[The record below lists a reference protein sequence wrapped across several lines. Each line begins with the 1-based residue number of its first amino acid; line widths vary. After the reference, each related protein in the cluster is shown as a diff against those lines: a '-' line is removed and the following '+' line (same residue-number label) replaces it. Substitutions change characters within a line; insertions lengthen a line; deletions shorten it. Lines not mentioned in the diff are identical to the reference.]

1 MPILGLIAG
10 VAMLANMIVAAIA
23 GTLVPLFLKLIK
35 ADPALASGVIV
46 TTFTD
51 ITGAAAF
58 YGLATIL
65 ISHLI

>member
-1 MPILGLIAG
+1 
-10 VAMLANMIVAAIA
+10 MLANMIVAAFA
-23 GTLVPLFLKLIK
+23 GTIVPLFLKYIK

-65 ISHLI
+65 IRFLV